1 VARNGRRTATLER
14 ESEEVRSIKEGEES
28 TQHPKHQEVALKF
41 SSKKKFREALGI
53 LFDRNI
59 AHSLVGEPT
68 TVIVSSEHTTV
79 FKPLKPA
86 VSEVLSAG
94 DLPPEE
100 IAQLRREHLS
110 FHDTDG

>member
-1 VARNGRRTATLER
+1 MARHGRGTHTLER

-28 TQHPKHQEVALKF
+28 TEHPKQQEVALKF
-41 SSKKKFREALGI
+41 SSKKKFGEALDV

-59 AHSLVGEPT
+59 AHSLVGGR

-79 FKPLKPA
+79 FQSLKPDI
-86 VSEVLSAG
+86 SEVLSAG

>member
-1 VARNGRRTATLER
+1 MARNGRGTPTLER
-14 ESEEVRSIKEGEES
+14 QSEEVRSIKEGEES

-41 SSKKKFREALGI
+41 SKNKFREALNT
-53 LFDRNI
+53 LFERNI
-59 AHSLVGEPT
+59 AHSLVGDN
-68 TVIVSSEHTTV
+68 TVILSSEHTTV
-79 FKPLKPA
+79 FKPLNPK

>member
-1 VARNGRRTATLER
+1 MPTLEQ
-14 ESEEVRSIKEGEES
+14 ESEEVSSIKEGEKS
-28 TQHPKHQEVALKF
+28 TQHQKHQELALKF

-68 TVIVSSEHTTV
+68 TVIVSSEHTSA
-79 FKPLKPA
+79 FQSLKPA

-100 IAQLRREHLS
+100 IAKLRREHLS
-110 FHDTDG
+110 FHDTDD